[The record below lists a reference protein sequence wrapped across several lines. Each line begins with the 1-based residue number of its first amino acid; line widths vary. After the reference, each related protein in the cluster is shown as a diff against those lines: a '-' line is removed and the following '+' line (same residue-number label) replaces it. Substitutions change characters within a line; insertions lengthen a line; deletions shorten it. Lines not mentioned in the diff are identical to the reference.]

1 MTRLVDATEQGR
13 LQGSLASLMGLASL
27 IGPALFTAIF
37 AASVGGGG
45 GGGGAVSGSPLLPG
59 AAFLAAALI
68 ILAGMVLAW
77 RATRSLS
84 SAA

>member
-45 GGGGAVSGSPLLPG
+45 GGAVSGSPLLPG

-68 ILAGMVLAW
+68 ILAGTVLAW